1 MAPIPRCC
9 EWVQTWCMS
18 AVLIAY
24 QRPVGLSEDELR
36 SWLGGRADS
45 RMSLELDPGAWNDGR
60 DVVQV
65 TLKPARQPNR
75 AQDAIDGLLGDMRM
89 LGLQPAIVTAS

>member
-1 MAPIPRCC
+1 
-9 EWVQTWCMS
+9 MS

-24 QRPVGLSEDELR
+24 RRPIGLSEDELR
-36 SWLGGRADS
+36 SWLGGRAGS

-60 DVVQV
+60 GVVQV
-65 TLKPARQPNR
+65 TLKLAPQPNR

-89 LGLQPAIVTAS
+89 LGLQPAIVTAI